1 MSSGDIERSAA
12 DSSEE
17 TGTDTTPEIEPAGS
31 QGYGIS
37 EDLAATLLG
46 LFLLALVLLGI
57 IPKGIVP

>member
-1 MSSGDIERSAA
+1 VSSSDIGRPPA
-12 DSSEE
+12 DTSGE
-17 TGTDTTPEIEPAGS
+17 TGTDTTPEIEPGDER
-31 QGYGIS
+31 GYGIS